1 MPEKFTNT
9 IIRALVRFFKAEWSG
24 AFVAIL
30 ILALAIEFSTSGR
43 PFFHPTNLMTILN
56 NSAAIGIVAGGMTLV
71 IITSGIDLSVG
82 SVMGM
87 TAALTGYVC
96 SFWDFHLG
104 WQFLLAFL

>member
-1 MPEKFTNT
+1 
-9 IIRALVRFFKAEWSG
+9 
-24 AFVAIL
+24 
-30 ILALAIEFSTSGR
+30 
-43 PFFHPTNLMTILN
+43 MTILN
-56 NSAAIGIVAGGMTLV
+56 NSAAIGIVAGGMTLA

-87 TAALTGYVC
+87 TAVLTGYVC